1 MPRFLFSVYHPSGC
15 RNRNHS
21 PRDKLAACDKRTL
34 DGIFNAAAA
43 GNLHSHNGHALDI
56 VVCNN
61 GGQLVGVID
70 IVKLG
75 TSDKRYA
82 VADKLIVEIAVGVG
96 GAVGGDEQI
105 CAVKIGRIDGHE
117 LDLNRPLRKLTL

>member
-1 MPRFLFSVYHPSGC
+1 MPRFLFSVYHPSVC

-21 PRDKLAACDKRTL
+21 PRDKLSACHKRTFYC
-34 DGIFNAAAA
+34 IFNAAAT

-56 VVCNN
+56 IVRDNC
-61 GGQLVGVID
+61 GQLVGVID

-82 VADKLIVEIAVGVG
+82 VADKFIVEIAVGIG

-105 CAVKIGRIDGHE
+105 CAVKTGGIDGHE
-117 LDLNRPLRKLTL
+117 LDLDRPL